1 MNCLYYIMLWHSD
14 NWTNIKTVWNWIVHP
29 LKLFNWWERKHL
41 SQLSTSGIVGSQ
53 AFALPV
59 HSLQGKN
66 RLMQHFGIML
76 AVFGLISFCQVSFFS
91 DCDFDFVKYC
101 KPRLPYLWTRP
112 VIGSV
117 EYKIWSQTLCGF
129 KKETFWCGHFIERK
143 LILMH
148 KAVLWV
154 WDEKL
159 QFGYH
164 PKLS

>member
-1 MNCLYYIMLWHSD
+1 MG
-14 NWTNIKTVWNWIVHP
+14 T
-29 LKLFNWWERKHL
+29 
-41 SQLSTSGIVGSQ
+41 Q
-53 AFALPV
+53 AFVPAVYLWNRRITSFCPACAFA
-59 HSLQGKN
+59 SRKK

-148 KAVLWV
+148 KAVLWI

-164 PKLS
+164 SKLS